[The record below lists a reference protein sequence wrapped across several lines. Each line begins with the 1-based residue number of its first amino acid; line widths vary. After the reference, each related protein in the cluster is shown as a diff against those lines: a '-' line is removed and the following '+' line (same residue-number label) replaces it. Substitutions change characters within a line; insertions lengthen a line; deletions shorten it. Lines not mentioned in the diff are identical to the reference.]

1 MTVLLSTIPEMGVR
15 LRLSGRELAVGLF
28 VPRRRT
34 RSEEPQVKN
43 KMDRTLGFLAGEM
56 GRGRP
61 LAKTRRR
68 KGYKKE
74 SRARR
79 PRDRPAMAGR
89 RSTWQDHPLKCSH
102 TRKWGC
108 GYISVAELPLGLTR
122 AGIST
127 PFQHSALRR
136 GENAGLF
143 QLASRNLCS
152 RHAHISPFQGS
163 SFLNRGPFSG
173 RCPELY

>member
-1 MTVLLSTIPEMGVR
+1 VR
-15 LRLSGRELAVGLF
+15 LRLSGRELALGLF

-79 PRDRPAMAGR
+79 PRDRPAMAGWR
-89 RSTWQDHPLKCSH
+89 CTWQDHPLKCSH
-102 TRKWGC
+102 TQIGGC
-108 GYISVAELPLGLTR
+108 GSISVAGSARTR
-122 AGIST
+122 PMRESRHRPHGPI
-127 PFQHSALRR
+127 RD
-136 GENAGLF
+136 GEGNAGVPSPGKKSNWPCGNF
-143 QLASRNLCS
+143 GVVRGLC
-152 RHAHISPFQGS
+152 RPFRAHHS
-163 SFLNRGPFSG
+163 
-173 RCPELY
+173 